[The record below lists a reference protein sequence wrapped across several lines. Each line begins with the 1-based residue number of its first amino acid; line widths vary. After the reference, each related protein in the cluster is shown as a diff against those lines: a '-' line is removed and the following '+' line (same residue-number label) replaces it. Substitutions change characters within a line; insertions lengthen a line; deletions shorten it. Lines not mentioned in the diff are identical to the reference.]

1 MIGSTSNLSTE
12 SIRAD
17 DTELF
22 FYEIAACAGNLP
34 PRMPPTSWSGHIP
47 FLYLLFRL
55 QSPRLFVELGVQ
67 NGASFIAACDAA
79 RRERL
84 SCRLVGIDTWQG
96 DANTGYYEGDKMLE
110 ELSGYVASQFA
121 GAELVR
127 STFAEARLAIA
138 PLSID
143 LLHIDG
149 LHSYEAV
156 REDFE
161 TWRDALSE
169 RGVVLFHDTYV
180 RERGF
185 GVARFW
191 NELKRAHRTIE
202 FNHGYGLGVLFFGK
216 ELPRP
221 LERFVQLMESNNEF
235 ACLTRSLYEE
245 MGNTLPQRLFDRE
258 QGGAYPAWTEFKAE
272 SLAEIA
278 KLREENRAMKQQ
290 LESYEVLV
298 SEIRRGR

>member
-1 MIGSTSNLSTE
+1 MIGSTSNLSSE
-12 SIRAD
+12 GIGAD

-34 PRMPPTSWSGHIP
+34 PRLPPTSWAGHIP
-47 FLYLLFRL
+47 FLYLLFKL

-79 RRERL
+79 RRARL
-84 SCRLVGIDTWQG
+84 SCRLVGIDTWLG
-96 DANTGYYEGDKMLE
+96 DANTGYYEGVRMLE
-110 ELSGYVASQFA
+110 ELSSYVGSQFPD
-121 GAELVR
+121 AELVR
-127 STFAEARLAIA
+127 STFAEARRAIA

-161 TWRDALSE
+161 TWRDAISE
-169 RGVVLFHDTYV
+169 RGVILFHDTYI

-191 NELKRAHRTIE
+191 NELKHSHRTIE

-221 LERFVQLMESNNEF
+221 LERFVQLLESNNEF
-235 ACLTRSLYEE
+235 AWLTRSLYEE

-258 QGGAYPAWTEFKAE
+258 QGGAYPAWTKFKTE

-278 KLREENRAMKQQ
+278 KLREENRAIKQQ
-290 LESYEVLV
+290 LENYEVLV